1 MSLASAESPHNPH
14 SLWRGADEASVRG
27 ESQNVHGRTWS
38 GGQRVARVWNA
49 LGVLLVLLTQ
59 AAAAQ
64 APEDGRNGLHPQ
76 RGADPD
82 RPLSPS
88 EYWHTGDERNPGE
101 PFLPRVIT
109 GSDPGLSP
117 SELSQADDSARDPIE
132 PFLPRMITGSDPG
145 LSPSELWHADD
156 SARGPIEPRTAQEAP
171 APDMFVPQMGA
182 APELHPG
189 TTTPRTT
196 GPREQFATKHAR
208 YVPVSWEELP
218 GWREAATLGAW
229 SAFAQGCAV
238 LSRRQTWRETC
249 ERASVLR
256 PATAAVAREF
266 FEREFEAFQ
275 IRTVDRADTGTLT
288 GYYEP
293 SLDGSRVRTARF
305 RHPVYAVPEDLLFL
319 DARLV
324 ASRRAARLRPARRT
338 RCRTGGPKHLAHVA
352 QRRPEGVPA
361 RGRSRSPP
369 ACATGR
375 SASDAAAIAS
385 FRTSLA
391 RKSSGMGS
399 PRRGR
404 SPGWTM
410 RTCCTPCTSRARG
423 GSGCPTARS
432 CALPLANRMAIASAP
447 PCSSNQRGPR
457 EPMTRADSRDRRR
470 RRQVVRASSTS
481 STSSF
486 PQRPRRRVRDGDDA
500 RPTLSAAPFGRTPRG
515 GVERD
520 RSKLRLLPADPE
532 YRFGARQGRWA
543 CRSPRGRRSPWIR
556 RSRRSGRRCSS
567 PRGSR
572 ARGTRCNRLMV
583 AQDTGGAIRGA
594 LRADYFLGSG
604 PAAGAMAN
612 RMKDELR
619 MWILLPK
626 ELAIAS
632 RHAAS
637 ARGFGGAIACFR
649 IRSSVTTSNQCPTCW
664 FGSMTCPKCNP
675 IMEKLREA
683 GRGDSHRKAVRETAS
698 HRLGLRSLRK
708 SVGGR
713 VRCGLRQSSHLL
725 FHCHGE
731 RRDHGVCLLRQHL
744 QGLLWPHGRRPAHA
758 RPGDRQSLAAQ
769 LSARDGRDRLRVCH
783 HRRRWLGRVLPAR
796 GRGDRDRRLFP
807 RDLS

>member
-1 MSLASAESPHNPH
+1 M
-14 SLWRGADEASVRG
+14 
-27 ESQNVHGRTWS
+27 
-38 GGQRVARVWNA
+38 ARVWNA
-49 LGVLLVLLTQ
+49 LGILLVLLTQ

-64 APEDGRNGLHPQ
+64 APEDGRNGLDPR

-101 PFLPRVIT
+101 PFLPRIIT
-109 GSDPGLSP
+109 GSDPGPSP

-132 PFLPRMITGSDPG
+132 PFLPRMITGSAPG

-156 SARGPIEPRTAQEAP
+156 SARGPIEPLTAQEAP
-171 APDMFVPQMGA
+171 APDLFVPQMGT

-238 LSRRQTWRETC
+238 LSRRQAWRETC

-324 ASRRAARLRPARRT
+324 ASRRPPAYVRLDGRDVVPVDENTSPTSRNGDPKVYRLAVAAIPASLRDGKIRVRRSGDRIVPYFTRQEIERNGLAAARPIAWVDDADLLYALHVEGSGRIRLANGEVLRVAFGEQNGHRFRPTVFVEPAQAAR
-338 RCRTGGPKHLAHVA
+338 AHDA
-352 QRRPEGVPA
+352 SGQ
-361 RGRSRSPP
+361 S
-369 ACATGR
+369 R
-375 SASDAAAIAS
+375 SASAPSGSPGLQRVVDFFVSPAAASESATTVTTPDQPYPRPPS
-385 FRTSLA
+385 EGPRVVVSSATDPSYVFFRQIPNTDSGPPGAMGVPLTAGSSLA
-391 RKSSGMGS
+391 VD
-399 PRRGR
+399 PRV
-404 SPGWTM
+404 
-410 RTCCTPCTSRARG
+410 TPLGAPVFVAARQS
-423 GSGCPTARS
+423 GSGDT
-432 CALPLANRMAIASAP
+432 
-447 PCSSNQRGPR
+447 
-457 EPMTRADSRDRRR
+457 
-470 RRQVVRASSTS
+470 V
-481 STSSF
+481 
-486 PQRPRRRVRDGDDA
+486 
-500 RPTLSAAPFGRTPRG
+500 
-515 GVERD
+515 
-520 RSKLRLLPADPE
+520 
-532 YRFGARQGRWA
+532 
-543 CRSPRGRRSPWIR
+543 
-556 RSRRSGRRCSS
+556 
-567 PRGSR
+567 
-572 ARGTRCNRLMV
+572 NRLMV

-604 PAAGAMAN
+604 PAAGATAM

-626 ELAIAS
+626 QLAIAS

-637 ARGFGGAIACFR
+637 ARGSGGA
-649 IRSSVTTSNQCPTCW
+649 N
-664 FGSMTCPKCNP
+664 
-675 IMEKLREA
+675 
-683 GRGDSHRKAVRETAS
+683 
-698 HRLGLRSLRK
+698 
-708 SVGGR
+708 
-713 VRCGLRQSSHLL
+713 
-725 FHCHGE
+725 
-731 RRDHGVCLLRQHL
+731 CLL
-744 QGLLWPHGRRPAHA
+744 PDPEFCN
-758 RPGDRQSLAAQ
+758 D
-769 LSARDGRDRLRVCH
+769 
-783 HRRRWLGRVLPAR
+783 
-796 GRGDRDRRLFP
+796 
-807 RDLS
+807 